1 MQHNNS
7 KHTRNVFFSTLLLFV
22 MLMTGASSA
31 SAATERKPQ
40 LQLVSTKYT
49 SSGTEVTLRLWMFN
63 SKGNTAHYGGN
74 VWLDIDDTPSFILN
88 GLWEDISNVKNES
101 DMLKNPLYDVA
112 LGSSRFIVHNGID
125 VGKAQFGNL
134 RRGMTYEG
142 LKPYEPTWYCVD
154 LKLAFNNKF
163 PLYGHK
169 IAVRGLWYDNCE
181 KNKGYENISVAQT
194 INGYVRPTNISVK
207 LSGNNLEFSWKQ
219 EGYNTYASTDGKW
232 IVYKREG
239 GKCVKVGERAAN
251 EHSLR
256 IKKKQFSCKADYNV
270 TFLPNAFSTTDT
282 ICGLTSK
289 IAAAGHKEDGAVC
302 QMCRHSFF
310 RYKTS
315 NNSTWNINRYDF
327 GANVVSHDIV
337 NDECVIEF
345 DAPITKIPNSV
356 FSRSTL
362 VGELRIPKSVT
373 SIETNAFYGCSGLT
387 GDLTLP
393 NSITS
398 IGAAAFRKCSGF
410 NGTLTLPNSLTTIG
424 TNAFDG
430 CSKLTGN
437 LTLPNSITSIGAAA
451 FMDCSG
457 FNGTLTL
464 PNTITSIDRS
474 VFLRCSGLTGALTL
488 PNSIKSIE
496 YNAFSGCTGFNG
508 TLTLPSSITTIGNSA
523 FSGCSGFTGTLILP
537 NSLTSIEKKAFYGCS
552 GFTGD
557 LTLPKSLKTV
567 EESTFEKCS
576 GFNGTLTLPN
586 SITTIGK
593 KAFSTCSGFTGDLT
607 LPNSITTIGES
618 AFNKCAGFTGNL
630 TLPNSLTSIGFWAFM
645 DCSGFNGTLTL
656 PKGKTILEQGVF
668 YGCSGFTGTLT
679 LPNSLTTIGERAFMN
694 CSRFTGI
701 LTLPNSLETIGEQA
715 FSTCT
720 GLEDLKLSSSM
731 SVIPKWAFEKCS
743 GLSGEVVIPSTIKR
757 IEMGAFQE
765 CKNLNKNSKT
775 PSEVTL
781 PESLEAMGKYAFGS
795 NYIKT
800 LKFKSLPEGVFN
812 YVPGVTTRTV
822 SLTDASFVSDK
833 PHPAMDI
840 NTISYTRIL
849 SDKWGTLVLPF
860 AIEPTGKEP
869 YRIYTIEA
877 INESELVLS
886 SIRGKVAAGTPCVVQ
901 RIGKQKELCF
911 KADRARLNVTPGAI
925 DIADM
930 TLNGTFWTKELDEGF
945 IIAKDRFWS
954 VADLKNSSSTVKG
967 VKVGPFR
974 AWLSGTSASGT
985 TQLAMRI
992 KDTTTGIDASA
1003 IDVLNAADTEYYDLN
1018 GKRIESLQR
1027 GVNIVRLKSG
1037 QTKKIIIR

>member
-22 MLMTGASSA
+22 MLMAGAISA

-49 SSGTEVTLRLWMFN
+49 SSGTEVMLRLWMFN
-63 SKGNTAHYGGN
+63 SKGNTAHYESN

-88 GLWEDISNVKNES
+88 GLWKDISNVKSES
-101 DMLKNPLYDVA
+101 DMLRNPLNVA
-112 LGSSRFIVHNGID
+112 LGSSRSIVHKGKD
-125 VGKAQFGNL
+125 VGTAQFGNL
-134 RRGMTYEG
+134 MRGMTYKG

-154 LKLAFNNKF
+154 LKLAFDNKF

-169 IAVRGLWYDNCE
+169 IAVRGLWFDNCE

-194 INGYVRPTNISVK
+194 INGYVRPTDISVK
-207 LSGNNLEFSWKQ
+207 PSGNNMVFSWKQ
-219 EGYNTYASTDGKW
+219 EGYNTDASTDGKW
-232 IVYKREG
+232 IVYKREN
-239 GKCVKVGERAAN
+239 GKCVKVGESAAN
-251 EHSLR
+251 EHSLS
-256 IKKKQFSCKADYNV
+256 IGKKKFSCKADYNV

-302 QMCRHSFF
+302 QMCGHSFF

-315 NNSTWNINRYDF
+315 NNSKWNIDRYKF

-337 NDECVIEF
+337 NDEYVIEF

-356 FSRSTL
+356 FMNSTL

-373 SIETNAFYGCSGLT
+373 SIEDGAFYGCSRLT

-393 NSITS
+393 NSIKT
-398 IGAAAFRKCSGF
+398 IGRMAFR
-410 NGTLTLPNSLTTIG
+410 
-424 TNAFDG
+424 
-430 CSKLTGN
+430 
-437 LTLPNSITSIGAAA
+437 
-451 FMDCSG
+451 
-457 FNGTLTL
+457 
-464 PNTITSIDRS
+464 
-474 VFLRCSGLTGALTL
+474 
-488 PNSIKSIE
+488 
-496 YNAFSGCTGFNG
+496 YCTGFNG
-508 TLTLPSSITTIGNSA
+508 TLT
-523 FSGCSGFTGTLILP
+523 LP

-586 SITTIGK
+586 SITTIGT
-593 KAFSTCSGFTGDLT
+593 KAFSKCAGFTGDLT
-607 LPNSITTIGES
+607 LPNS
-618 AFNKCAGFTGNL
+618 
-630 TLPNSLTSIGFWAFM
+630 LTSIGIWAFM

-656 PKGKTILEQGVF
+656 PQGKTILEQGVF
-668 YGCSGFTGTLT
+668 YRCSGFTGPLTLPNTLVTIEHSAFEECSGFTGTLT

-694 CSRFTGI
+694 CSRFTGT

-757 IEMGAFQE
+757 IENCAFQDCE
-765 CKNLNKNSKT
+765 NLNKNSKT

-781 PESLEAMGKYAFGS
+781 PESLEAMGGYAFGG

-833 PHPAMDI
+833 PCFAMDI
-840 NTISYTRIL
+840 NTISYTRTL

-886 SIRGKVAAGTPCVVQ
+886 SISGKVAAGTPCVVQ
-901 RIGKQKELCF
+901 RIGKQTELCF

-930 TLNGTFWTKELDEGF
+930 TLNGTFWTKGLDEGF

-974 AWLSGTSASGT
+974 AWLSGASASGT
-985 TQLAMRI
+985 TQFAMRI

-1003 IDVLNAADTEYYDLN
+1003 IDVLNAADAEYYDLN

>member
-40 LQLVSTKYT
+40 LQLVSTTYT
-49 SSGTEVTLRLWMFN
+49 SSGTEVMLRLWMFN

-88 GLWEDISNVKNES
+88 GLWEDISNVTSES
-101 DMLKNPLYDVA
+101 DMLKNPQNVA
-112 LGSSRFIVHNGID
+112 LGSSRFIVHDGID
-125 VGKAQFGNL
+125 VGTAQFGNL

-207 LSGNNLEFSWKQ
+207 PSGNNLEFSWKQ
-219 EGYNTYASTDGKW
+219 EGYNTDASTDGKW
-232 IVYKREG
+232 IMYKREG
-239 GKCVKVGERAAN
+239 GKRVKVGEVDAN
-251 EHSLR
+251 KHSLR
-256 IKKKQFSCKADYNV
+256 IGKKKFSCKADYNV

-315 NNSTWNINRYDF
+315 NNSKWNIDRHDF

-345 DAPITKIPNSV
+345 DAPITKIPNNV
-356 FSRSTL
+356 FSISTL

-373 SIETNAFYGCSGLT
+373 SIGASAFYRCSGLT

-393 NSITS
+393 NSIKT
-398 IGAAAFRKCSGF
+398 IGTRAFSNCTGF

-424 TNAFDG
+424 ENAFDG

-457 FNGTLTL
+457 FKGTLTL
-464 PNTITSIDRS
+464 PNTITSIENG
-474 VFLRCSGLTGALTL
+474 VFFRCSGLTGDLTL
-488 PNSIKSIE
+488 PNSIKSIK
-496 YNAFSGCTGFNG
+496 YLAFSGCTGFNG
-508 TLTLPSSITTIGNSA
+508 TLTLPSSIITIGNRA
-523 FSGCSGFTGTLILP
+523 FYGCSGFTGDLTLP
-537 NSLTSIEKKAFYGCS
+537 NSLTSIGKSAFYGCS
-552 GFTGD
+552 RFTGD

-593 KAFSTCSGFTGDLT
+593 SAFNKCAGFTGDLT
-607 LPNSITTIGES
+607 LPNS
-618 AFNKCAGFTGNL
+618 
-630 TLPNSLTSIGFWAFM
+630 LTSIGLCAFM

-656 PKGKTILEQGVF
+656 PQGKTIVEQGVF
-668 YGCSGFTGTLT
+668 SGCSGFTGTLT
-679 LPNSLTTIGERAFMN
+679 LPNSLTTIGERAFEK
-694 CSRFTGI
+694 CSGFTGT
-701 LTLPNSLETIGEQA
+701 LTLPNSLENIGKYA
-715 FSTCT
+715 FSACT

-731 SVIPKWAFEKCS
+731 SVIPQWAFEKCS

-757 IEMGAFQE
+757 IENCAFQE
-765 CKNLNKNSKT
+765 CENLNKNSKT

-781 PESLEAMGKYAFGS
+781 PESLEAMGDHAFGG

-812 YVPGVTTRTV
+812 YVYDVTTRTV

-833 PHPAMDI
+833 PHPAMNID
-840 NTISYTRIL
+840 TISYTRTL

-860 AIEPTGKEP
+860 AIVPTGKEP

-901 RIGKQKELCF
+901 RIGKQTELCF
-911 KADRARLNVTPGAI
+911 KADRAWLNVTPRTI

-945 IIAKDRFWS
+945 IIAKDHFWS

-1003 IDVLNAADTEYYDLN
+1003 IDVLNAADAEYYDLN

>member
-1 MQHNNS
+1 MMKFLLS

-22 MLMTGASSA
+22 MLMTGASNA

-40 LQLVSTKYT
+40 LQLFSTKYT

-63 SKGNTAHYGGN
+63 SKGNTAHYGGD
-74 VWLDIDDTPSFILN
+74 VWLDIDDTPSFVLN
-88 GLWEDISNVKNES
+88 GLWKDISNVKSES
-101 DMLKNPLYDVA
+101 DMLKNPLNVA
-112 LGSSRFIVHNGID
+112 LGSSMSIVHKGIT
-125 VGKAQFGNL
+125 VGAAQFGNL
-134 RRGMTYEG
+134 MRGMTFEG
-142 LKPYEPTWYCVD
+142 LKPYEGTWYCVD

-169 IAVRGLWYDNCE
+169 IAVRGLWFDNCE
-181 KNKGYENISVAQT
+181 TNKGYENISVAQT
-194 INGYVRPTNISVK
+194 INGYVRPTDISVK

-219 EGYNTYASTDGKW
+219 EGYNTNASTDGKW
-232 IVYKREG
+232 IVYKREN

-251 EHSLR
+251 EHSLS
-256 IKKKQFSCKADYNV
+256 IEKKQFSCKADYNV
-270 TFLPNAFSTTDT
+270 TFLPKALSTTDT

-302 QMCRHSFF
+302 QMCGHSFF

-315 NNSTWNINRYDF
+315 NNSKRNIDRYDF
-327 GANVVSHDIV
+327 GANVVSHNIV

-345 DAPITKIPNSV
+345 DAPITQIPNSV
-356 FSRSTL
+356 FMNSTL

-373 SIETNAFYGCSGLT
+373 SIGPDAFYGCSGLT

-393 NSITS
+393 NSIKT
-398 IGAAAFRKCSGF
+398 IGMRAFSYCTGF
-410 NGTLTLPNSLTTIG
+410 NGTLTLPNSLTTIE
-424 TNAFDG
+424 TQAFDG

-437 LTLPNSITSIGAAA
+437 LTLPNSITSIGVAA

-457 FNGTLTL
+457 FKGTLTL
-464 PNTITSIDRS
+464 PNTITSIDKS
-474 VFLRCSGLTGALTL
+474 VFLNCSGLTGNLTL

-496 YNAFSGCTGFNG
+496 YKAFSGCKGFNG
-508 TLTLPSSITTIGNSA
+508 TLTLPSSITTIGEYA
-523 FSGCSGFTGTLILP
+523 FSACSGFTGT
-537 NSLTSIEKKAFYGCS
+537 
-552 GFTGD
+552 
-557 LTLPKSLKTV
+557 
-567 EESTFEKCS
+567 
-576 GFNGTLTLPN
+576 
-586 SITTIGK
+586 
-593 KAFSTCSGFTGDLT
+593 
-607 LPNSITTIGES
+607 
-618 AFNKCAGFTGNL
+618 L
-630 TLPNSLTSIGFWAFM
+630 TLPNSLTSIGTWAFM

-656 PKGKTILEQGVF
+656 PQGKTILEQGIF
-668 YGCSGFTGTLT
+668 YRCSGFTGPLTLPNTLVTIEPSAFEECSGFTGTLT
-679 LPNSLTTIGERAFMN
+679 LPNSLTTIGKRAFMN
-694 CSRFTGI
+694 CSKFTGT
-701 LTLPNSLETIGEQA
+701 LTLPNSLETIGEYA

-731 SVIPKWAFEKCS
+731 SVIPRWAFDNCS

-757 IEMGAFQE
+757 IEDSAFQQ

-812 YVPGVTTRTV
+812 YEYGVTTRTV

-833 PHPAMDI
+833 PCSAMEI
-840 NTISYTRIL
+840 NTISYTRTL

-886 SIRGKVAAGTPCVVQ
+886 SISGKVAAGTPCVVQ
-901 RIGKQKELCF
+901 RIGKQTELCF
-911 KADRARLNVTPGAI
+911 KADRARLNVTPRTI

-930 TLNGTFWTKELDEGF
+930 TFSGTYWTKEVNSGYV
-945 IIAKDRFWS
+945 ISKNSFWN
-954 VADLKNSSSTVKG
+954 VEELKNSSSVKG
-967 VKVGPFR
+967 VKVNPFR
-974 AWLSGTSASGT
+974 AWLDGTSANAPA
-985 TQLAMRI
+985 QLSMRI
-992 KDTTTGIDASA
+992 DGSTTGIDA
-1003 IDVLNAADTEYYDLN
+1003 IDTLNDAEAEYYDLS
-1018 GKRIESLQR
+1018 GKRLDEPQK
-1027 GVNIVRLKSG
+1027 GVNIVRMKSG
-1037 QTKKIIIR
+1037 KTKKIIIK

>member
-22 MLMTGASSA
+22 MLMAGASSV

-63 SKGNTAHYGGN
+63 SKGNTAHYEDN

-88 GLWEDISNVKNES
+88 GLWKDISNVKSES
-101 DMLKNPLYDVA
+101 EMLKNPQNVA
-112 LGSSRFIVHNGID
+112 LGSSRSIVHKYID
-125 VGKAQFGNL
+125 VGTAQFGNL

-142 LKPYEPTWYCVD
+142 IKPYEATWYCVD

-169 IAVRGLWYDNCE
+169 IAVRGLWFDNCE
-181 KNKGYENISVAQT
+181 TNKGYENISVAQT

-219 EGYNTYASTDGKW
+219 EGYNTDASTDGKW
-232 IVYKREG
+232 IVYKRED
-239 GKCVKVGERAAN
+239 GKRVKVGEVDAKK
-251 EHSLR
+251 HSLR
-256 IKKKQFSCKADYNV
+256 IGKKQFSCKADYNV
-270 TFLPNAFSTTDT
+270 TFLPTAFSTTDT

-302 QMCRHSFF
+302 QMCGHSFF

-315 NNSTWNINRYDF
+315 NNSKWNIDRYNF
-327 GANVVSHDIV
+327 GAKVVSHDIV

-345 DAPITKIPNSV
+345 DAPITKIPNNV
-356 FSRSTL
+356 FSISTL

-373 SIETNAFYGCSGLT
+373 SIGASAFYRCSGLT

-393 NSITS
+393 NSIKT
-398 IGAAAFRKCSGF
+398 IGTRAFSNCTGF

-424 TNAFDG
+424 ENAFDG

-457 FNGTLTL
+457 FKGTLTL
-464 PNTITSIDRS
+464 PNTITSIENG
-474 VFLRCSGLTGALTL
+474 VFFRCSGLTGDLTL
-488 PNSIKSIE
+488 PNSIKSIK
-496 YNAFSGCTGFNG
+496 YLAFSGCTGFNG
-508 TLTLPSSITTIGNSA
+508 TLTLPSSIITIGNRA
-523 FSGCSGFTGTLILP
+523 FYGCSGFTGDLKLP
-537 NSLTSIEKKAFYGCS
+537 NSLTSIGESAFYGCSGFTGDLTLSNSLTSIGKSAFYGCS

-557 LTLPKSLKTV
+557 LTLPNSLKTV

-593 KAFSTCSGFTGDLT
+593 SAFNKCAGFTGDLT
-607 LPNSITTIGES
+607 LPNS
-618 AFNKCAGFTGNL
+618 
-630 TLPNSLTSIGFWAFM
+630 LTSIGLCAFM

-656 PKGKTILEQGVF
+656 PQGKTIVEQGVF
-668 YGCSGFTGTLT
+668 SGCYGFTGTLT
-679 LPNSLTTIGERAFMN
+679 LPNSLTTIGERAFEK
-694 CSRFTGI
+694 CSGFTGT
-701 LTLPNSLETIGEQA
+701 LTLPNSLENIGKYA
-715 FSTCT
+715 FSACT

-731 SVIPKWAFEKCS
+731 SVIPQWAFEKCS

-765 CKNLNKNSKT
+765 CENLNKNSKT

-781 PESLEAMGKYAFGS
+781 PESLEAMGDHAFGG

-812 YVPGVTTRTV
+812 YVYDVTTRTV

-833 PHPAMDI
+833 PHPAMNID
-840 NTISYTRIL
+840 TISYTRTL

-860 AIEPTGKEP
+860 AIVPTGKEP

-901 RIGKQKELCF
+901 RIGKQTELCF
-911 KADRARLNVTPGAI
+911 KADRAWLNVTPGAI

-985 TQLAMRI
+985 TQFAMRI

-1003 IDVLNAADTEYYDLN
+1003 IDVLNAADAEYYDLN

>member
-22 MLMTGASSA
+22 MLMAGASSA

-40 LQLVSTKYT
+40 LQLVSTTYT
-49 SSGTEVTLRLWMFN
+49 SSGTEVMLRLWMFN

-88 GLWEDISNVKNES
+88 GLWKDISNVTSES
-101 DMLKNPLYDVA
+101 DMLKNPQNVA
-112 LGSSRFIVHNGID
+112 LGSSRFIVHDGID
-125 VGKAQFGNL
+125 VGTAQFGNL

-194 INGYVRPTNISVK
+194 INGYVRPTDISVK
-207 LSGNNLEFSWKQ
+207 PSGNNLEFSWKQ
-219 EGYNTYASTDGKW
+219 EGYNTDASTDGKW
-232 IVYKREG
+232 IMYKREG
-239 GKCVKVGERAAN
+239 GKRVKVGEVDAN
-251 EHSLR
+251 KHSLR
-256 IKKKQFSCKADYNV
+256 IGKKKFSCKADYNV

-315 NNSTWNINRYDF
+315 NNSKWNIDRHNF

-345 DAPITKIPNSV
+345 DAPITKIPNNV
-356 FSRSTL
+356 FSISTL

-373 SIETNAFYGCSGLT
+373 SIGASAFYRCSGLT

-393 NSITS
+393 NSIKT
-398 IGAAAFRKCSGF
+398 IGTRAFSNCTGF

-424 TNAFDG
+424 ENAFDG

-457 FNGTLTL
+457 FKGTLTL
-464 PNTITSIDRS
+464 PNTITSIENG
-474 VFLRCSGLTGALTL
+474 VFFRCSGLTGDLTL
-488 PNSIKSIE
+488 PNSIKSIK
-496 YNAFSGCTGFNG
+496 YLAFSGCTGFNG
-508 TLTLPSSITTIGNSA
+508 TLTLPSSIITIGNRA
-523 FSGCSGFTGTLILP
+523 FYGCSGFTGDLKLP
-537 NSLTSIEKKAFYGCS
+537 NSLTSIGESAFYGCSGFTGDLTLSNSLTSIGKSAFYGCS

-557 LTLPKSLKTV
+557 LTLPNSLKTV

-593 KAFSTCSGFTGDLT
+593 SAFNKCAGFTGDLT
-607 LPNSITTIGES
+607 LPNS
-618 AFNKCAGFTGNL
+618 
-630 TLPNSLTSIGFWAFM
+630 LTSIGLCAFM

-656 PKGKTILEQGVF
+656 PQGKTIVEQGVF
-668 YGCSGFTGTLT
+668 SGCSGFTGTLT
-679 LPNSLTTIGERAFMN
+679 LPNSLTTIGERAFEK
-694 CSRFTGI
+694 CSGFTGT
-701 LTLPNSLETIGEQA
+701 LTLPNSLENIGKYA
-715 FSTCT
+715 FSACT

-731 SVIPKWAFEKCS
+731 SVIPQWAFEKCS

-765 CKNLNKNSKT
+765 CENLNKNSKT

-781 PESLEAMGKYAFGS
+781 PESLEAMGDHAFGG

-812 YVPGVTTRTV
+812 YVYDVTTRTV

-833 PHPAMDI
+833 PHPAMNID
-840 NTISYTRIL
+840 TISYTRTL

-860 AIEPTGKEP
+860 TIVPTGKEP

-901 RIGKQKELCF
+901 RIGKQTEVCF
-911 KADRARLNVTPGAI
+911 KADRARLNVTPRTI

-1003 IDVLNAADTEYYDLN
+1003 IDVLNAADAEYYDLN

>member
-88 GLWEDISNVKNES
+88 GLWEDISNVTSES
-101 DMLKNPLYDVA
+101 DMLKNPQNVA
-112 LGSSRFIVHNGID
+112 LGNSRFIVHNYID
-125 VGKAQFGNL
+125 VGTAQFGNL
-134 RRGMTYEG
+134 RRSMTYEG

-194 INGYVRPTNISVK
+194 INGYVRPTDISVK
-207 LSGNNLEFSWKQ
+207 PSGNNLEFSWKQ
-219 EGYNTYASTDGKW
+219 EGYNTDASTDGKW

-239 GKCVKVGERAAN
+239 GKRVKVGGVDAN

-256 IKKKQFSCKADYNV
+256 IGKKQFSCKADYNV

-315 NNSTWNINRYDF
+315 NNSKWNIDRYDF
-327 GANVVSHDIV
+327 GANVVSHNIV

-373 SIETNAFYGCSGLT
+373 SIGASAFFGCSGLT

-393 NSITS
+393 NSIKT
-398 IGAAAFRKCSGF
+398 IGTQAFSHCTGF

-424 TNAFDG
+424 ENAFDG

-451 FMDCSG
+451 FMNCSG
-457 FNGTLTL
+457 FKGTLTL
-464 PNTITSIDRS
+464 PNTITSIENG
-474 VFLRCSGLTGALTL
+474 VFFRCSGLTGDLTL
-488 PNSIKSIE
+488 SNSIKSIK
-496 YNAFSGCTGFNG
+496 YLAFSGCTGFNG

-523 FSGCSGFTGTLILP
+523 FSGCSGFTGSLILP

-552 GFTGD
+552 GFTGN

-576 GFNGTLTLPN
+576 R
-586 SITTIGK
+586 
-593 KAFSTCSGFTGDLT
+593 
-607 LPNSITTIGES
+607 
-618 AFNKCAGFTGNL
+618 
-630 TLPNSLTSIGFWAFM
+630 
-645 DCSGFNGTLTL
+645 
-656 PKGKTILEQGVF
+656 
-668 YGCSGFTGTLT
+668 FTGT
-679 LPNSLTTIGERAFMN
+679 
-694 CSRFTGI
+694 
-701 LTLPNSLETIGEQA
+701 LTLPNSLETIGEHA

-757 IEMGAFQE
+757 IESGAFQE
-765 CKNLNKNSKT
+765 CENLNKNSKT

-781 PESLEAMGKYAFGS
+781 PESLEAMGDHAFGG

-812 YVPGVTTRTV
+812 YVYDVTTRTV

-833 PHPAMDI
+833 PHPAMNID
-840 NTISYTRIL
+840 TISYTRTL

-860 AIEPTGKEP
+860 AIVPTGKEP

-901 RIGKQKELCF
+901 RIGKQTELCF
-911 KADRARLNVTPGAI
+911 KADRAWLNVTPRTI

-945 IIAKDRFWS
+945 IIVKDRFWS

-985 TQLAMRI
+985 TQFAMRI

-1003 IDVLNAADTEYYDLN
+1003 IDVLNAADAEYYDLN

>member
-1 MQHNNS
+1 M
-7 KHTRNVFFSTLLLFV
+7 
-22 MLMTGASSA
+22 
-31 SAATERKPQ
+31 KP
-40 LQLVSTKYT
+40 
-49 SSGTEVTLRLWMFN
+49 
-63 SKGNTAHYGGN
+63 
-74 VWLDIDDTPSFILN
+74 
-88 GLWEDISNVKNES
+88 
-101 DMLKNPLYDVA
+101 
-112 LGSSRFIVHNGID
+112 
-125 VGKAQFGNL
+125 
-134 RRGMTYEG
+134 
-142 LKPYEPTWYCVD
+142 
-154 LKLAFNNKF
+154 
-163 PLYGHK
+163 
-169 IAVRGLWYDNCE
+169 
-181 KNKGYENISVAQT
+181 
-194 INGYVRPTNISVK
+194 
-207 LSGNNLEFSWKQ
+207 SGNNLEFSWKQ
-219 EGYNTYASTDGKW
+219 EGYNTDASTDGKW
-232 IVYKREG
+232 FVYKRED
-239 GKCVKVGERAAN
+239 GKRVKVGEVDAN
-251 EHSLR
+251 KHSLR
-256 IKKKQFSCKADYNV
+256 IGKKKFSCKADYNV
-270 TFLPNAFSTTDT
+270 TFLPKAFSTTDT

-302 QMCRHSFF
+302 QMCGHSFF

-315 NNSTWNINRYDF
+315 NNSKWNIDRYNF

-337 NDECVIEF
+337 NNECVIEF

-356 FSRSTL
+356 FMYSTL

-373 SIETNAFYGCSGLT
+373 SIESGAFYRCSGLT

-393 NSITS
+393 NSIKT
-398 IGAAAFRKCSGF
+398 IGMQAFSYCTGF

-424 TNAFDG
+424 ENAFDG

-437 LTLPNSITSIGAAA
+437 LTLPNSITSIGTAA

-464 PNTITSIDRS
+464 PNTITSIGRG
-474 VFLRCSGLTGALTL
+474 VFFRCSGLTGNLTL

-496 YNAFSGCTGFNG
+496 YNAFSGCKGFNG

-557 LTLPKSLKTV
+557 LTLPDYLKTV

-586 SITTIGK
+586 SITTIGT
-593 KAFSTCSGFTGDLT
+593 KAFSKCAGFTGDLT
-607 LPNSITTIGES
+607 LPNS
-618 AFNKCAGFTGNL
+618 
-630 TLPNSLTSIGFWAFM
+630 LTSIGIWAFM

-656 PKGKTILEQGVF
+656 PQGKTILEQGIF
-668 YGCSGFTGTLT
+668 YRCSGFTGPLTLPNTLVTIEHNAFEECSGFTGTLT
-679 LPNSLTTIGERAFMN
+679 LPNSLTTIGKRAFMN
-694 CSRFTGI
+694 CSKFTGT

-731 SVIPKWAFEKCS
+731 SVIPQWAFEKCS

-757 IEMGAFQE
+757 IEDCAFQE
-765 CKNLNKNSKT
+765 CENLNKNSKT

-781 PESLEAMGKYAFGS
+781 PESLEAMGDHAFGS

-812 YVPGVTTRTV
+812 YEYGVTTRTV

-833 PHPAMDI
+833 PCSAMNI
-840 NTISYTRIL
+840 NTISYTRTL

-877 INESELVLS
+877 INKSELVLS
-886 SIRGKVAAGTPCVVQ
+886 SISGKVAAGTPCVVQ
-901 RIGKQKELCF
+901 RIGKQTELCF
-911 KADRARLNVTPGAI
+911 KADRARLNVTPGTK

-930 TLNGTFWTKELDEGF
+930 TFSGTYWTKEVNSGYV
-945 IIAKDRFWS
+945 ISKNSFWN
-954 VADLKNSSSTVKG
+954 VEELKNSSSVKG
-967 VKVGPFR
+967 VKVNPFR
-974 AWLSGTSASGT
+974 AWLDGTSANAPA
-985 TQLAMRI
+985 QLSMRI
-992 KDTTTGIDASA
+992 DGSTTGINA
-1003 IDVLNAADTEYYDLN
+1003 IDALNDAEAEYYDLS
-1018 GKRIESLQR
+1018 GKRLDEPQR
-1027 GVNIVRLKSG
+1027 GVNIVRMKSG
-1037 QTKKIIIR
+1037 KTKKIIIK

>member
-40 LQLVSTKYT
+40 LQLVSTTYT
-49 SSGTEVTLRLWMFN
+49 SSGTEVMLRLWMFN

-88 GLWEDISNVKNES
+88 GLWEDISNVTSES
-101 DMLKNPLYDVA
+101 DMLKNPQNVA
-112 LGSSRFIVHNGID
+112 LGSSRFIVHDGID
-125 VGKAQFGNL
+125 VGTAQFGNL

-181 KNKGYENISVAQT
+181 KSKGYENISVAQT
-194 INGYVRPTNISVK
+194 INGYVRPTDISVK
-207 LSGNNLEFSWKQ
+207 PSGNNLEFSWKQ
-219 EGYNTYASTDGKW
+219 EGYNTDASTDGKW
-232 IVYKREG
+232 IMYKREG
-239 GKCVKVGERAAN
+239 GKRVKVGEVDAN
-251 EHSLR
+251 KHSLR
-256 IKKKQFSCKADYNV
+256 IGKKKFSCKADYNV

-315 NNSTWNINRYDF
+315 NNSKWNIDRHDF

-345 DAPITKIPNSV
+345 DAPITKIPNNV
-356 FSRSTL
+356 FSISTL

-373 SIETNAFYGCSGLT
+373 SIGASAFYRCSGLT

-393 NSITS
+393 NSIKT
-398 IGAAAFRKCSGF
+398 IGTRAFSNCTGF

-424 TNAFDG
+424 ENAFDG

-457 FNGTLTL
+457 FKGTLTL
-464 PNTITSIDRS
+464 PNTITSIENG
-474 VFLRCSGLTGALTL
+474 VFFRCSGLTGDLTL
-488 PNSIKSIE
+488 PNSIKSIK
-496 YNAFSGCTGFNG
+496 YLAFSGCTGFNG
-508 TLTLPSSITTIGNSA
+508 TLTLPSSIITIGNRA
-523 FSGCSGFTGTLILP
+523 FYGCSGFTGDLKLP
-537 NSLTSIEKKAFYGCS
+537 NSLTSIGESAFYGCSGFTGDLTLSNSLTSIGKSAFYGCS

-557 LTLPKSLKTV
+557 LTLPNSLKTV

-593 KAFSTCSGFTGDLT
+593 SAFNKCAGFTGDLT
-607 LPNSITTIGES
+607 LPNS
-618 AFNKCAGFTGNL
+618 
-630 TLPNSLTSIGFWAFM
+630 LTSIGLCAFM

-656 PKGKTILEQGVF
+656 PQGKTIVEQGVF
-668 YGCSGFTGTLT
+668 SGCSGFTGTLT
-679 LPNSLTTIGERAFMN
+679 LPNSLTTIGERAFEK
-694 CSRFTGI
+694 CSGFTGT
-701 LTLPNSLETIGEQA
+701 LTLPNSLENIGKYA
-715 FSTCT
+715 FSACT

-731 SVIPKWAFEKCS
+731 SVIPQWAFEKCS

-765 CKNLNKNSKT
+765 CENLNKNSKT

-781 PESLEAMGKYAFGS
+781 PESLEAMGDHAFGG

-812 YVPGVTTRTV
+812 YVYDVTTRTV

-833 PHPAMDI
+833 PHPAMNID
-840 NTISYTRIL
+840 TISYTRTL

-860 AIEPTGKEP
+860 AIVPTGKEP

-901 RIGKQKELCF
+901 RIGKQTELCF
-911 KADRARLNVTPGAI
+911 KADRARLNVTPRTI

-1003 IDVLNAADTEYYDLN
+1003 IDVLNAADAEYYDLN

>member
-40 LQLVSTKYT
+40 LQLVSTTYT
-49 SSGTEVTLRLWMFN
+49 SSGTEVMLRLWMFN

-88 GLWEDISNVKNES
+88 GLWEDISNVTSES
-101 DMLKNPLYDVA
+101 DMLKNPQNVA
-112 LGSSRFIVHNGID
+112 LGSSRFIVHDGID
-125 VGKAQFGNL
+125 VGTAQFGNL

-194 INGYVRPTNISVK
+194 INGYVRPTDISVK
-207 LSGNNLEFSWKQ
+207 PSGNNLEFSWKQ
-219 EGYNTYASTDGKW
+219 EGYNTDASTDGKW
-232 IVYKREG
+232 IMYKREG
-239 GKCVKVGERAAN
+239 GKRVKVGEVDAN
-251 EHSLR
+251 KHSLR
-256 IKKKQFSCKADYNV
+256 IGKKKFSCKADYNV

-315 NNSTWNINRYDF
+315 NNSKWNIDRHDF

-345 DAPITKIPNSV
+345 DAPITKIPNNV
-356 FSRSTL
+356 FSISTL

-373 SIETNAFYGCSGLT
+373 SIGASAFYRCSGLT

-393 NSITS
+393 NSIKT
-398 IGAAAFRKCSGF
+398 IGTRAFSNCTGF

-424 TNAFDG
+424 ENAFDG

-457 FNGTLTL
+457 FKGTLTL
-464 PNTITSIDRS
+464 PNTITSIENG
-474 VFLRCSGLTGALTL
+474 VFFRCSGLTGDLTL
-488 PNSIKSIE
+488 PNSIKSIK
-496 YNAFSGCTGFNG
+496 YLAFSGCTGFNG
-508 TLTLPSSITTIGNSA
+508 TLTLPSSIITIGNRA
-523 FSGCSGFTGTLILP
+523 FYGCSGFTGDLKLP
-537 NSLTSIEKKAFYGCS
+537 NSLTSIGESAFYGCSGFTGDLTLSNSLTSIGKSAFYGCS

-557 LTLPKSLKTV
+557 LTLPNSLKTV

-593 KAFSTCSGFTGDLT
+593 SAFNKCAGFTGDLT
-607 LPNSITTIGES
+607 LPNS
-618 AFNKCAGFTGNL
+618 
-630 TLPNSLTSIGFWAFM
+630 LTSIGLCAFM

-656 PKGKTILEQGVF
+656 PQGKTIVEQGVF
-668 YGCSGFTGTLT
+668 SGCSGFTGTLT
-679 LPNSLTTIGERAFMN
+679 LPNSLTTIGERAFEK
-694 CSRFTGI
+694 CSGFTGT
-701 LTLPNSLETIGEQA
+701 LTLPNSLENIGKYA
-715 FSTCT
+715 FSACT

-731 SVIPKWAFEKCS
+731 SVIPQWAFEKCS

-765 CKNLNKNSKT
+765 CENLNKNSKT

-781 PESLEAMGKYAFGS
+781 PESLEAMGDHAFGG

-812 YVPGVTTRTV
+812 YVYDVTTRTV

-833 PHPAMDI
+833 PHPAMNID
-840 NTISYTRIL
+840 TISYTRTL

-860 AIEPTGKEP
+860 AIVPTGKEP

-901 RIGKQKELCF
+901 RIGKQTELCF
-911 KADRARLNVTPGAI
+911 KADRAWLNVTPRTI

-945 IIAKDRFWS
+945 IIAKDHFWS

-1003 IDVLNAADTEYYDLN
+1003 IDVLNAADAEYYDLN

>member
-63 SKGNTAHYGGN
+63 SKGNTAHYGGY

-88 GLWEDISNVKNES
+88 GLWKDISNVKSES
-101 DMLKNPLYDVA
+101 DMLKNPQNVA
-112 LGSSRFIVHNGID
+112 LGSSRYIVHDGID
-125 VGKAQFGNL
+125 VGTAQFGNL
-134 RRGMTYEG
+134 RQGMTYKG

-194 INGYVRPTNISVK
+194 INGYVRPTDIRVK
-207 LSGNNLEFSWKQ
+207 PSGNNLEFSWKQ
-219 EGYNTYASTDGKW
+219 EGYNTDASTDGKW
-232 IVYKREG
+232 IVYKRED
-239 GKCVKVGERAAN
+239 GKRVKVGEVEDAN
-251 EHSLR
+251 KHSLR

-315 NNSTWNINRYDF
+315 NNSKWNINRYDF
-327 GANVVSHDIV
+327 GAKVVSHNIV
-337 NDECVIEF
+337 NDKYVIEF
-345 DAPITKIPNSV
+345 DAPITKIPNNV
-356 FSRSTL
+356 FSISTL

-373 SIETNAFYGCSGLT
+373 SIGASAFYGCSGLT

-393 NSITS
+393 NSIKT
-398 IGAAAFRKCSGF
+398 IGTQAFSHCTGF

-424 TNAFDG
+424 ENAFDG

-451 FMDCSG
+451 FMNCSG
-457 FNGTLTL
+457 FKGTLTL
-464 PNTITSIDRS
+464 PNTITSIENG
-474 VFLRCSGLTGALTL
+474 VFFRCSGLTGDLTL
-488 PNSIKSIE
+488 SNSIKSIK
-496 YNAFSGCTGFNG
+496 YLAFSGCTGFNG

-537 NSLTSIEKKAFYGCS
+537 NSLTTIEKKAFYGCS
-552 GFTGD
+552 GFTGN

-586 SITTIGK
+586 SITTIGT
-593 KAFSTCSGFTGDLT
+593 KAFSKCAGFTGDLT
-607 LPNSITTIGES
+607 LPNS
-618 AFNKCAGFTGNL
+618 
-630 TLPNSLTSIGFWAFM
+630 LTSIGIWAFM

-656 PKGKTILEQGVF
+656 PQGKTILEQGVF
-668 YGCSGFTGTLT
+668 SGCSGFTGPLTLPNTLVTIERCAFEECSGFTGTLT
-679 LPNSLTTIGERAFMN
+679 LPNSLTTIGESAFMK
-694 CSRFTGI
+694 CSRFTGT
-701 LTLPNSLETIGEQA
+701 LTLPNSLETIGEHA

-743 GLSGEVVIPSTIKR
+743 GLFGEVVIPSTIKR

-765 CKNLNKNSKT
+765 CENLNKNSKT

-781 PESLEAMGKYAFGS
+781 PESLEAMGDHAFGG

-812 YVPGVTTRTV
+812 YVYDVTTRTV

-833 PHPAMDI
+833 PCFAMNID
-840 NTISYTRIL
+840 TISYTRTM

-860 AIEPTGKEP
+860 AIVPTGKEP
-869 YRIYTIEA
+869 YRIYTIES

-992 KDTTTGIDASA
+992 KDTTGIDASA

>member
-22 MLMTGASSA
+22 MLMAGASNA

-40 LQLVSTKYT
+40 LQLVSTTYT

-63 SKGNTAHYGGN
+63 SKGNTAHYRDK

-88 GLWEDISNVKNES
+88 GLWKDISNVNSES
-101 DMLKNPLYDVA
+101 NMLNNPQNVA
-112 LGSSRFIVHNGID
+112 LGSSRSIVHKGID
-125 VGKAQFGNL
+125 VGTAQFGNL

-169 IAVRGLWYDNCE
+169 IAVRGLWFDNCE
-181 KNKGYENISVAQT
+181 TNKGYENISVAQT
-194 INGYVRPTNISVK
+194 INGYVRPTDISVK

-219 EGYNTYASTDGKW
+219 EGYNTDASTDGKW
-232 IVYKREG
+232 IVYKRED
-239 GKCVKVGERAAN
+239 GKRVKVGDVDAN
-251 EHSLR
+251 KHSLR
-256 IKKKQFSCKADYNV
+256 IGKKQFSCKADYNV

-302 QMCRHSFF
+302 QMCGHSFF

-315 NNSTWNINRYDF
+315 NNSKWNIDRYDF
-327 GANVVSHDIV
+327 GAKVVSHNIV
-337 NDECVIEF
+337 NDKYVIEF

-356 FSRSTL
+356 FMNSTL

-373 SIETNAFYGCSGLT
+373 SIENSAFYGCSGLT

-393 NSITS
+393 NSIKT
-398 IGAAAFRKCSGF
+398 IGMRAFSNCTGF

-424 TNAFDG
+424 ENAFDG

-457 FNGTLTL
+457 LKGTLTL
-464 PNTITSIDRS
+464 PNTITSIENG
-474 VFLRCSGLTGALTL
+474 VFFRCSGLTGDLTL
-488 PNSIKSIE
+488 PNSIKSIK
-496 YNAFSGCTGFNG
+496 YLAFSGCTGFNG
-508 TLTLPSSITTIGNSA
+508 TLTLPNSLTSIGKNA
-523 FSGCSGFTGTLILP
+523 FYGCSRLTGDLTLP
-537 NSLTSIEKKAFYGCS
+537 NSLTSIGESAFYGCS

-557 LTLPKSLKTV
+557 LTLSNSLTSIGKSAFYGCSRFTGDLTLPNFLKTV

-593 KAFSTCSGFTGDLT
+593 
-607 LPNSITTIGES
+607 S
-618 AFNKCAGFTGNL
+618 AFNKCAGFTGDL

-679 LPNSLTTIGERAFMN
+679 LPNSLTTIGERAFEK
-694 CSRFTGI
+694 CSGFTGT
-701 LTLPNSLETIGEQA
+701 LTLPNSLETIGKFA
-715 FSTCT
+715 FSACT

-731 SVIPKWAFEKCS
+731 SVIPQWAFEKCS

-757 IEMGAFQE
+757 IEDCAFQE
-765 CKNLNKNSKT
+765 CENLNKNSKT

-781 PESLEAMGKYAFGS
+781 PESLEAMGDYAFGG

-833 PHPAMDI
+833 PHSAMNI
-840 NTISYTRIL
+840 NTISYTRTL

-886 SIRGKVAAGTPCVVQ
+886 SISGEVAAGTPCVVQ
-901 RIGKQKELCF
+901 RIGKQTELCF
-911 KADRARLNVTPGAI
+911 KADRARLNVTPGTI

-945 IIAKDRFWS
+945 IIAKDHFWS

-992 KDTTTGIDASA
+992 KDTTTGINASA
-1003 IDVLNAADTEYYDLN
+1003 IDVLNDADAEYYDLN

>member
-1 MQHNNS
+1 MKKNINS
-7 KHTRNVFFSTLLLFV
+7 KQICSMIVYALLSLF
-22 MLMTGASSA
+22 LCMTGVGKA

-63 SKGNTAHYGGN
+63 SKGNTAHYESN

-88 GLWEDISNVKNES
+88 GLWKDISNVKSES
-101 DMLKNPLYDVA
+101 DMLRNPQNVA
-112 LGSSRFIVHNGID
+112 LGSSRSIVHKGKD
-125 VGKAQFGNL
+125 VGTAQFGNL
-134 RRGMTYEG
+134 MRGMTYKG

-154 LKLAFNNKF
+154 LKLAFDNKF

-169 IAVRGLWYDNCE
+169 IAVRGLWFDNCE

-207 LSGNNLEFSWKQ
+207 PSGNNLKFSWKQ
-219 EGYNTYASTDGKW
+219 EGYNTDASTDGKW
-232 IVYKREG
+232 IVYKREN

-251 EHSLR
+251 EHSLS
-256 IKKKQFSCKADYNV
+256 IEKKQFSCKADYNV
-270 TFLPNAFSTTDT
+270 TFLPNAFSTADT

-289 IAAAGHKEDGAVC
+289 IAAADHKENGAVC
-302 QMCRHSFF
+302 QMCGHSFF

-315 NNSTWNINRYDF
+315 NNSTWNINRYNF
-327 GANVVSHDIV
+327 GAKVVSHDIV

-356 FSRSTL
+356 FMNSTL

-373 SIETNAFYGCSGLT
+373 SIEDGAFYGCSGLT

-393 NSITS
+393 NSIKT
-398 IGAAAFRKCSGF
+398 IGRIAFRYCTGF

-424 TNAFDG
+424 ENAFDG

-437 LTLPNSITSIGAAA
+437 LTLPNSITSIGVAA

-457 FNGTLTL
+457 FKGTLTL
-464 PNTITSIDRS
+464 PNTITSIGRG
-474 VFLRCSGLTGALTL
+474 VFLRCSGLTGDLTL

-508 TLTLPSSITTIGNSA
+508 TLTLPSSITTIGEYA
-523 FSGCSGFTGTLILP
+523 FSACSGFTGTLTLP
-537 NSLTSIEKKAFYGCS
+537 NSLTSIGKRAFYGCS

-586 SITTIGK
+586 SITTIGT
-593 KAFSTCSGFTGDLT
+593 KAFSKCAGFTGDLT
-607 LPNSITTIGES
+607 LPNS
-618 AFNKCAGFTGNL
+618 
-630 TLPNSLTSIGFWAFM
+630 LTSIGTWAFM

-656 PKGKTILEQGVF
+656 PQGKTILEQGVF
-668 YGCSGFTGTLT
+668 YRCSGFTGPLTLPNTLVTIEHSAFEECSGFTGTLT

-694 CSRFTGI
+694 CSRFTGT

-731 SVIPKWAFEKCS
+731 SVIPRWAFEKCS

-757 IEMGAFQE
+757 IENCAFQE
-765 CKNLNKNSKT
+765 CENLNKNSKT

-781 PESLEAMGKYAFGS
+781 PESLEAMGGYAFGG

-833 PHPAMDI
+833 PRFAMDI
-840 NTISYTRIL
+840 NTISYTRTL

-860 AIEPTGKEP
+860 AIEPTGKEL

-886 SIRGKVAAGTPCVVQ
+886 SISGKVAAGTPCIVQ
-901 RIGKQKELCF
+901 RIGKQTELCF
-911 KADRARLNVTPGAI
+911 KADRARLNVTPGTI

-930 TLNGTFWTKELDEGF
+930 TFSGTFWTKDVDNGYV
-945 IIAKDRFWS
+945 IAKGSFWN
-954 VADLKNSSSTVKG
+954 VEELKKSGRVNG

-974 AWLSGTSASGT
+974 AWLDGTSANAPA
-985 TQLAMRI
+985 QLSMRI
-992 KDTTTGIDASA
+992 DGSTTGIDALDA
-1003 IDVLNAADTEYYDLN
+1003 LNDAEAEYYDLS
-1018 GKRIESLQR
+1018 GKRLNELQR
-1027 GVNIVRLKSG
+1027 GVNIVRMKSG
-1037 QTKKIIIR
+1037 KTKKIIIK